1 MLKVNKA
8 ISDMVKSIETSTVEK
23 IKSFITEKIA
33 TEYDEE
39 MLEAIT
45 KMFDEVAE
53 EIKKNSETEN
63 MKKSGKKDS
72 GDKKEKKKR
81 EPTEYNL
88 FLKEKMAEIKAAGTT
103 LKGKDLMKAA
113 IELWREKKKSNS
125 SEEEPKAEESDAEEP
140 KAEESDAEEPK
151 AEESDAEEEKPKPT
165 GKATKGQGK
174 KSKK

>member
-1 MLKVNKA
+1 MAMSKVNKA
-8 ISDMVKSIETSTVEK
+8 ISDMVKSIEASTVEK
-23 IKSFITEKIA
+23 VKSFITEKIA

-39 MLEAIT
+39 LLEAVT
-45 KMFDEVAE
+45 KMFE
-53 EIKKNSETEN
+53 EISEDIGKNSQADN
-63 MKKSGKKDS
+63 IKKGKKPASD
-72 GDKKEKKKR
+72 KKKR

-125 SEEEPKAEESDAEEP
+125 SEEEPKAEESDAEE
-140 KAEESDAEEPK
+140 
-151 AEESDAEEEKPKPT
+151 EKPKPT

>member
-1 MLKVNKA
+1 MAMSKVNKA
-8 ISDMVKSIETSTVEK
+8 ISDMVKSIEASTVEK
-23 IKSFITEKIA
+23 VKSFITEKIA

-39 MLEAIT
+39 LLEAVT
-45 KMFDEVAE
+45 KMFE
-53 EIKKNSETEN
+53 EISEDIGKNSQADN
-63 MKKSGKKDS
+63 IKKGKKPASD
-72 GDKKEKKKR
+72 KKKR
-81 EPTEYNL
+81 APTEYNL

-125 SEEEPKAEESDAEEP
+125 SEEEPKADEPDAE
-140 KAEESDAEEPK
+140 EEPK

>member
-1 MLKVNKA
+1 MAMSKVNKA
-8 ISDMVKSIETSTVEK
+8 ISDMVKSIEASTVEK
-23 IKSFITEKIA
+23 VKSFITEKIA

-39 MLEAIT
+39 LLEAVT
-45 KMFDEVAE
+45 KMFE
-53 EIKKNSETEN
+53 EISEDIGKNSQADN
-63 MKKSGKKDS
+63 IKKGKKPASD
-72 GDKKEKKKR
+72 KKKR

-125 SEEEPKAEESDAEEP
+125 SEEEPKAEESDAEE
-140 KAEESDAEEPK
+140 EPK